1 MKHIPATALATDTTI
16 APAPALWAL
25 GRELFPRP
33 ASAKSHKA
41 KVEAILASPSDLRR
55 LAAESGWNVLSAFAD
70 KVAKTANWN
79 DYCDRHS
86 THWGYNRKMFWSDKM
101 VSCVERALASVKGF
115 EPSEVAEWQSECDH
129 WDALRKGE
137 I

>member
-1 MKHIPATALATDTTI
+1 MHNNTPRQQSDLDN

-33 ASAKSHKA
+33 ASTKSTKA
-41 KVEAILASPSDLRR
+41 KVEAILASATDLAR
-55 LAAESGWNVLSAFAD
+55 LAEVSGWKVLFAFAERVQKND
-70 KVAKTANWN
+70 RWN

-86 THWGYNRKMFWSDKM
+86 THWGHNRRLTWSDKQ
-101 VSCVERALASVKGF
+101 VACVARALASVKGF
-115 EPSEVAEWQSECDH
+115 ETSKEAEWQAECDH

-137 I
+137 V